1 MPGRTHRPARAYR
14 RTIRSR
20 DRSARPGFGYPLAFL
35 LASRQALADKNLAE
49 EEVDHQ
55 DQHGGGH
62 HGLRTVFPLPVAPM
76 IPRDSPSYAWKDTSA
91 SAGVSSND
99 TLTRSKRKTGLWVSA
114 GVSAGI
120 TSGLG

>member
-62 HGLRTVFPLPVAPM
+62 HGLRGGAAHPLRASRRAKTQFVKSD
-76 IPRDSPSYAWKDTSA
+76 RLLEKSPLAAFRAQDPPNL
-91 SAGVSSND
+91 AGPQ
-99 TLTRSKRKTGLWVSA
+99 TPTC
-114 GVSAGI
+114 
-120 TSGLG
+120 

>member
-35 LASRQALADKNLAE
+35 LASRQALVDKNLAE

-62 HGLRTVFPLPVAPM
+62 HGLRGGAAHPLQKKVK
-76 IPRDSPSYAWKDTSA
+76 IPRWSA
-91 SAGVSSND
+91 
-99 TLTRSKRKTGLWVSA
+99 TLVLLLLL
-114 GVSAGI
+114 
-120 TSGLG
+120 LGGAFWSLF